1 MRGAD
6 TPDVFRAIPTKQDHS
21 PHTIGAAKNLITRRV
36 MFASLCAALFGYES
50 AVYPFGRWSVSLEA
64 AGLRIAQ
71 LQWSMYVGDE
81 GLIDI
86 VAKESDQAR
95 TGKMSRLMGA
105 ELSAKKR
112 HLMAS
117 IGEVFWGLHEICS
130 ARYRSSL

>member
-1 MRGAD
+1 
-6 TPDVFRAIPTKQDHS
+6 
-21 PHTIGAAKNLITRRV
+21 
-36 MFASLCAALFGYES
+36 
-50 AVYPFGRWSVSLEA
+50 
-64 AGLRIAQ
+64 
-71 LQWSMYVGDE
+71 MYVGDE

-117 IGEVFWGLHEICS
+117 IGEVSVQGLS
-130 ARYRSSL
+130 ALEMEGELFKNKNALISS